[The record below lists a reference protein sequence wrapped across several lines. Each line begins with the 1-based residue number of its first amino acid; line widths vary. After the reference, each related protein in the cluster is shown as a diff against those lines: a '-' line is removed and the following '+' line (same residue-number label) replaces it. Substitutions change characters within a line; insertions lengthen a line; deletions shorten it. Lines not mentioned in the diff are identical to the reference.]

1 MTADSLQGTWV
12 PVGAELGGRTFPD
25 EVRHTIRLEVAG
37 STYAVTIGPAVDRG
51 TLTLDESVTP
61 HRLDITGIEGPN
73 AGRTIQAIYEQ
84 EGDALRICYDLSG
97 AGRPTAFQSAEGTEL
112 FLVDYRRPS

>member
-1 MTADSLQGTWV
+1 MNTESMQGTWV
-12 PVGAELGGRTFPD
+12 PVGAELAGKPFPE

-37 STYAVTIGPAVDRG
+37 STYTVTIGPAVDRG
-51 TLTLDESVTP
+51 TLTLDASVTP
-61 HRLDITGIEGPN
+61 HRLDITGTEGPN
-73 AGRTIQAIYEQ
+73 AGRTIRAIYEQ

-97 AGRPTAFQSAEGTEL
+97 ESRPTTFQSAEGTQL